1 MSKQVIFSSLTAV
14 ANLALSILWVKTMGA
29 AGVVLATIVS
39 YLIFVVAVTTWEV
52 RRILRG
58 DFLVAREDRH
68 QVRG

>member
-14 ANLALSILWVKTMGA
+14 ANLALSIHWVKTMGA

-39 YLIFVVAVTTWEV
+39 YLIFIVVVQTWEV

>member
-14 ANLALSILWVKTMGA
+14 ANLALSIHWVKTMGA

-58 DFLVAREDRH
+58 DFLA
-68 QVRG
+68 VRRQQDPTPR